1 MATLSATM
9 PTLVDVVKATG
20 PDGKILRTAE
30 LLTKM
35 SPLINHLP
43 FVEGNLTLG
52 HMVQV
57 RSSIPTP
64 TSRRLNQRVL
74 PTKSTTDQNTEQC
87 TQLVDYADVDCTV
100 ADLNGN
106 ADAYRMNQAYAHL
119 EGMTQEF
126 ERQAIYGNSAIT
138 QEEMDGFIPRMT
150 AASDTV
156 IDAGGSGSDNSSII
170 LVGLSPTTVYGIYPK
185 GSRGGIKHEDK
196 GKRVSE
202 TSSGLMDVYTDR
214 WEMNCG
220 IAVEDPRWI
229 GAIRAIDISVLVGD
243 PTGATTN
250 LFNLMLKLIHSMPK
264 PDSSTV
270 KLKFITNRT
279 VFSMFDIQASNKS
292 NAFLKVGEEEGVL
305 KTTFRGIEILVSD
318 AMTESEA
325 VI

>member
-1 MATLSATM
+1 M
-9 PTLVDVVKATG
+9 PQLGSQYPNMVDVAKATG

-30 LLTKM
+30 ILTKL
-35 SPLINHLP
+35 SPIMRTLP
-43 FVEGNLTLG
+43 MVEGNLTLG

-57 RSSIPTP
+57 RTSIPTP

-87 TQLVDYADVDCTV
+87 SQLVDYADVDCSI

-119 EGMTQEF
+119 EGMVQEA
-126 ERQAIYGNSAIT
+126 ERQIVYGNSAVV
-138 QEEMDGFIPRMT
+138 QEEIDGFIPRMA

-156 IDAGGSGSDNSSII
+156 IDAGGSGSDNGSII
-170 LVGLSPTTVYGIYPK
+170 LAGFSPTTVYGIFPK
-185 GSRGGIKHEDK
+185 GSRAGIRHENK

-202 TSSGLMDVYTDR
+202 TSAGMIDVYTDR
-214 WEMNCG
+214 WQLDFG
-220 IAVEDPRWI
+220 IAVEDPNWL
-229 GAIRAIDISVLVGD
+229 GAIRAIDISSLVAD
-243 PTGATTN
+243 PTGASIN
-250 LFNLMLKLIHSMPK
+250 LMNLMLKLVHSMPR
-264 PDSSTV
+264 PDSTSV
-270 KLKFITNRT
+270 NLKFITNRT
-279 VFSMFDIQASNKS
+279 IYSMFDIQAMNKN

-305 KTTFRGIEILVSD
+305 KTRFRGIEILVSD